1 MNINPLLKLDYPD
14 PDIIRVDGTYYMVST
29 TMYFMPGCEILRSY
43 DLINWEH
50 AAYVYDRLDSTPRQ
64 CMEGAGNIYG
74 QGMWAASLRFHE
86 GFFYI
91 CFVANDTH
99 KTYVYSS
106 PSIEGPWEKYT
117 LNDFYHDN
125 SILFD
130 DDGRIYIVYGNKE
143 IYIRELIGTPEEDG
157 RLRLSDKDAAPQELL
172 IRDTDE
178 VYLGFEGTH
187 FYKIG
192 GKYYLFFIHIPKST
206 GKRTESCYVADSPY
220 GPYYGMDVM
229 DDDRGYRNSGVA
241 QGGIVCDPEG
251 SDYAI
256 LFQDSGAVG
265 RIPVI
270 MPVRW
275 RETDLSE
282 IPGTCVNSGENKMVV
297 PLTESYETFFPF
309 FGDDGK
315 IPYEIETEDLNP
327 GYRYIPLVSSDD
339 FRGKGEGNGLYDS
352 FGFRSCWQF
361 SHEPDLELVT
371 RDPDAGTVTVKTDK
385 ICKNLVQ
392 AKNVLT
398 QRTRFPGCACSADID
413 ASGLKDGDFAGLC
426 ALESNYAFVAVT
438 KENGEYYAVMCS
450 RTIDGGLWGERN
462 DAEPARVIEKVR
474 LSSPKIRLHS
484 AFCFDHTLL
493 NRSADPDKTVSLV
506 SLPEAN
512 DTVYFGYREP
522 DGPRHSIGAPHK
534 LVFKLDHFT
543 GVRAGLFIFSTKE
556 TGGSAVFSNFRYS

>member
-1 MNINPLLKLDYPD
+1 MVMS
-14 PDIIRVDGTYYMVST
+14 VD
-29 TMYFMPGCEILRSY
+29 
-43 DLINWEH
+43 
-50 AAYVYDRLDSTPRQ
+50 
-64 CMEGAGNIYG
+64 
-74 QGMWAASLRFHE
+74 
-86 GFFYI
+86 
-91 CFVANDTH
+91 
-99 KTYVYSS
+99 
-106 PSIEGPWEKYT
+106 
-117 LNDFYHDN
+117 

-229 DDDRGYRNSGVA
+229 NDDRGYRNSGVA

-275 RETDLSE
+275 READLSG
-282 IPGTCVNSGENKMVV
+282 IPGTYVNSGEDKMIV
-297 PLTESYETFFPF
+297 PLDESYVTFFPF
-309 FGDDGK
+309 FGDDGR
-315 IPYEIETEDLNP
+315 IPEEIETEDLNP
-327 GYRYIPLVSSDD
+327 GYRYVPLVSSDD

-361 SHEPDLELVT
+361 SHEPDPDLVT
-371 RDPDAGTVTVKTDK
+371 RDPEAGTVTVKTDK
-385 ICKNLVQ
+385 ICANLVQ

-413 ASGLKDGDFAGLC
+413 ASGLNDGDFAGLC

-474 LSSPKIRLHS
+474 LSSPRIRLHS

-493 NRSADPDKTVSLV
+493 NRSADPDKTVSLI